1 MKNLSEY
8 VKESFDIAETD
19 VEEIVESETP
29 ESKEFTFDFTDL
41 DNADDIIKT
50 LQENDAISVD
60 GKKVTLT
67 VKKDDKNVESAME
80 EIRKYTETIRSS
92 SRRASDEK
100 YAQETVKFAKVTA
113 DVDAFINELNSQE
126 AESESDD
133 KKKKEEE

>member
-8 VKESFDIAETD
+8 VKESFDTVESE

-50 LQENDAISVD
+50 LQENDAVNVD
-60 GKKVTLT
+60 DKKVTLT

-80 EIRKYTETIRSS
+80 EIRKYTEQIRSS
-92 SRRASDEK
+92 SRRSSDEK
-100 YAQETVKFAKVTA
+100 YAQRTVKFAKVTA
-113 DVDAFINELNSQE
+113 DADAFINELNSQE
-126 AESESDD
+126 ADAESDD